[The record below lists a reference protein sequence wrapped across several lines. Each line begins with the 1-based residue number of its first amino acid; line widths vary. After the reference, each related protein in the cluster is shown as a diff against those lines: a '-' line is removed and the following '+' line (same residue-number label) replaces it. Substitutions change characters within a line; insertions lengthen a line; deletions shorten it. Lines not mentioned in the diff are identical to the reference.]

1 MEGGTTNAGAVHFTR
16 SQMKV
21 YRVTFQQAL
30 LPRQEDLSVFEGDT
44 FSGIPFPS
52 EWKRIE
58 LLPANKSIQT
68 MDFYAVGEKAFVC
81 SAQVHLYSGALWDE
95 GEFLPVKI
103 SGLRGKYYLYNIT
116 NCRSHLDPRK
126 TVWQKNGQTGHK
138 AIKLPAFHANRLGE
152 DCVFKIPEDG
162 ATTIY
167 TLERDDVPGHEGLKT
182 FARRHQL
189 TGLRFKLVWSNET
202 K

>member
-1 MEGGTTNAGAVHFTR
+1 MEGGTTNAGAVRLTR

-21 YRVTFQQAL
+21 YRVTFQHAL
-30 LPRQEDLSVFEGDT
+30 LPSEEDLSVFAGDN

-81 SAQVHLYSGALWDE
+81 SAKVHLYSGALWDE

-103 SGLRGKYYLYNIT
+103 SGLKGKYYLYNVT
-116 NCRSHLDPRK
+116 NCRSHLDSRK
-126 TVWQKNGQTGHK
+126 TVWQKDARTGHM
-138 AIKLPAFHANRLGE
+138 AIKSPAFHADRLGE

-162 ATTIY
+162 ANAIY
-167 TLERDDVPGHEGLKT
+167 TLERNDVPGHEGLKT
-182 FARRHQL
+182 FVRRYKL
-189 TGLRFKLVWSNET
+189 TGLKLKLVWS